1 MFWDYQYYFRKLG
14 KIYEPAFPGCD
25 SFFYLK
31 GIITSKATST
41 VFTIAKQIKTISIF
55 NFLFIHIIIYLI
67 SSIFNLR
74 RILEIKLIKQGWA
87 I

>member
-1 MFWDYQYYFRKLG
+1 MFWDYQYYCRKLG

-55 NFLFIHIIIYLI
+55 NFFVYPHNHLLD
-67 SSIFNLR
+67 
-74 RILEIKLIKQGWA
+74 ILYFQFKKNSGNQA
-87 I
+87 D